1 MIPLYW
7 AGTVSR
13 TTLAIATKE
22 IAAAH
27 PAEAPITLEAAKLQP
42 AHGPGEAHGRE
53 QEQGGAAH
61 SELMLQQEAHAASE
75 AADVSQ
81 PGNGLPAA
89 SDAGDGPQAVRQSSG
104 AYLPAQPQESHELAE
119 GSVGE
124 ADEPIAVLQQA
135 TETADLA
142 GKARLVGADPAD
154 DNNADIEVDVEEE
167 EEEEEF
173 QEAEDVFETPSQQP
187 RFMTPGS
194 SYGTARQQ
202 PTAYKTG
209 QEHLTGES
217 LLASPCSGLQQ
228 GLCWQKKWIA
238 GTNLCEVTWL

>member
-1 MIPLYW
+1 MILLSR

-13 TTLAIATKE
+13 TRLAIATKE

-27 PAEAPITLEAAKLQP
+27 PTEASTDLEAAELQP
-42 AHGPGEAHGRE
+42 SHGPDEAHGRE

-61 SELMLQQEAHAASE
+61 SEQVLQHEAQAASE

-81 PGNGLPAA
+81 PGNRQPAA
-89 SDAGDGPQAVRQSSG
+89 GGADDGAQAALQLVG
-104 AYLPAQPQESHELAE
+104 ADLPAQPQANQELVE
-119 GSVGE
+119 GNAGE
-124 ADEPIAVLQQA
+124 ADKPAAVPQQA
-135 TETADLA
+135 TEPAELA
-142 GKARLVGADPAD
+142 GAAALLGADPAD
-154 DNNADIEVDVEEE
+154 DNNEDIEVDVE

-194 SYGTARQQ
+194 SFGTARQQ

-209 QEHLTGES
+209 QEHLTGMS
-217 LLASPCSGLQQ
+217 LLGAPCSAAQQ
-228 GLCWQKKWIA
+228 GLRRRKEGGVSSA
-238 GTNLCEVTWL
+238 LCR